1 MNEREFTE
9 KDREMAL
16 QALEELDAAGR
27 WDHYKSA
34 QQADG
39 SVPSNGNTP
48 IAASAGSAGQPPV
61 SPAPSLS
68 SGESSAVKKAPVAT
82 SEGE

>member
-1 MNEREFTE
+1 VETTDPVEIKKSM
-9 KDREMAL
+9 
-16 QALEELDAAGR
+16 LEEMQDMSDEALATMEKMFSEGPD
-27 WDHYKSA
+27 
-34 QQADG
+34 
-39 SVPSNGNTP
+39 SNGQVP

-68 SGESSAVKKAPVAT
+68 SGESSAVEKAPVVA